1 MTSGG
6 WHSQEQRHGRHR
18 QGTTGEAW
26 TPVVRPTDTGPAH
39 ARMDGRQPV
48 SRPVESAPAWPTS
61 EVLTRRPGWP
71 TVDAEARPTAPAPPK
86 RKTVSAD
93 MVLDTV
99 PMGRVRDKAVVHA
112 LPPETPPSGLRKFE
126 LGNVPASVTPPRSW
140 RKAALFAVG
149 TSAAVVLGL
158 TVAAAELMGRTVDDD
173 TIIDALPSYPT
184 GPLTLDQL
192 PNQQTTTDSPDSPTS
207 SRRSTTPV
215 AADVPAADQ
224 QQVQEEPR
232 DTMVGGTTDGQT
244 TTDPSIE
251 DTTSTT
257 PTAPN
262 RRTVGPAPVTPT
274 DPQTMGDRTE
284 QYFALVTT
292 NAAAAHT
299 LTTGGMAREG
309 AEGIE
314 ARYVGV
320 ERVEV
325 QDITIDRNQA
335 ITTSTIKVVHE
346 DGTVT
351 IETRRL
357 TFTWGGDPKITEDST
372 TA

>member
-1 MTSGG
+1 
-6 WHSQEQRHGRHR
+6 
-18 QGTTGEAW
+18 
-26 TPVVRPTDTGPAH
+26 
-39 ARMDGRQPV
+39 
-48 SRPVESAPAWPTS
+48 
-61 EVLTRRPGWP
+61 
-71 TVDAEARPTAPAPPK
+71 
-86 RKTVSAD
+86 
-93 MVLDTV
+93 MVLDTA
-99 PMGRVRDKAVVHA
+99 PMGRVRDKAVVHT

-126 LGNVPASVTPPRSW
+126 LGNVPASVTPPRTW
-140 RKAALFAVG
+140 RKAAWFAVG

-158 TVAAAELMGRTVDDD
+158 TVAAAELMGRTADDD
-173 TIIDALPSYPT
+173 TTIDALPSYPT

-192 PNQQTTTDSPDSPTS
+192 PNQQTTTDSPDSPTT

-232 DTMVGGTTDGQT
+232 DTIVVGGTTDRRT
-244 TTDPSIE
+244 TTDPPSA
-251 DTTSTT
+251 DTISTT

-274 DPQTMGDRTE
+274 DPQAMGDRTE
-284 QYFALVTT
+284 QYFALVT
-292 NAAAAHT
+292 NDAAAAHA

-314 ARYVGV
+314 ARYVGI

-351 IETRRL
+351 IEIRRL